1 MLQMH
6 TFTHEQIRLIKS
18 ALSPTSVVASFG
30 FGAAVGRIFGRF
42 LNEGHFEVQLLPVGS
57 AEGAL
62 DGGGGTGMLCFYFGN

>member
-6 TFTHEQIRLIKS
+6 TFTHEQMRLTKS

-30 FGAAVGRIFGRF
+30 FGAAVGRLFGRF
-42 LNEGHFEVQLLPVGS
+42 LNGTHFEVQLLPVGS

-62 DGGGGTGMLCFYFGN
+62 DGGGGPGMLGFHFGN